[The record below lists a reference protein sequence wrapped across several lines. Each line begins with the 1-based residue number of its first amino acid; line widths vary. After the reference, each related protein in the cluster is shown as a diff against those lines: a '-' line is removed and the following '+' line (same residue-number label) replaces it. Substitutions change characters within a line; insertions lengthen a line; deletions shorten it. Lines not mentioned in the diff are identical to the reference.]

1 MYQSVRRYIQNCDA
15 CQRRGK
21 PKRKEEAH
29 PIPVKGPFQ
38 RVGIDIKGPLPITTQ
53 GNRYLIVAMDYLTK
67 WPEARPMKQARAIDV
82 AEFIFKEIISRHG
95 VPEIILTDRG
105 TEFNNQ
111 WINELCKTWQT
122 KHRLTSP
129 YRPQTNGMVE
139 RFNRTIGECL
149 AKLSEEKEW
158 DQSIEAVLLAYRT
171 KKHES
176 TGFTPF
182 QLVYGRQA
190 TLTVELKVSTYEEE
204 EVDALL
210 KRTKE
215 ILENNDS
222 LRAQHRIK
230 LLQGKRKQ
238 TENPDRF
245 KIGDKVLL
253 HQTHLENS
261 LSAKLEVKWIRP
273 YFIHEVY
280 EKSNYKLRTLEGKL
294 LKNSVHGNRL
304 KKYFEENLEPWVMI
318 EDFLPE
324 EEN

>member
-1 MYQSVRRYIQNCDA
+1 V
-15 CQRRGK
+15 
-21 PKRKEEAH
+21 
-29 PIPVKGPFQ
+29 
-38 RVGIDIKGPLPITTQ
+38 TTK

-67 WPEARPMKQARAIDV
+67 WPEAKPLKQAKAVDV
-82 AEFIFKEIISRHG
+82 VEFIFKEIISRHR
-95 VPEIILTDRG
+95 VPKVILTDRG

-111 WINELCKTWQT
+111 WINELCRTWQT

-139 RFNRTIGECL
+139 RFNQIIGEYL
-149 AKLSEEKEW
+149 AKLSNEKEW
-158 DQSIEAVLLAYRT
+158 DESIEAVLLAYRT

-182 QLVYGRQA
+182 QLIYGRQA
-190 TLTVELKVSTYEEE
+190 TLPIELKISTYKEEE
-204 EVDALL
+204 MEALL

-215 ILENNDS
+215 IIENNDS
-222 LRAQHRIK
+222 LRAQQRIK
-230 LLQGKRKQ
+230 LLQEKRKLTQ
-238 TENPDRF
+238 KSDRF

-253 HQTHLENS
+253 YQTHLEKN
-261 LSAKLEVKWIRP
+261 LFAKLEAKWIGS

-294 LKNSVHGNRL
+294 MRNSIHGNRL
-304 KKYFEENLEPWVMI
+304 KKYLEEIVEPWVMI